1 MAYFMTRRFEEA
13 VPKLLAGITED
24 PTYPEAYRFLAACY
38 AHMGRLDE
46 ARKVIARLREI
57 TSVVVP
63 TADHFRVPEQRKLFL
78 DGLALAT
85 GDTT

>member
-1 MAYFMTRRFEEA
+1 MRRFEEA
-13 VPKLLAGITED
+13 VAKLLAAITED
-24 PTYPEAYRFLAACY
+24 PTYPEAYRYLAASY
-38 AHMGRLDE
+38 AHLGRLDE

-63 TADHFRVPEQRKLFL
+63 TADHLRVPEHRKQFL

-85 GDTT
+85 GDAT